1 MKKVLLCLIAFGTP
15 AFVQTAFVQSLAGS
29 WQGTLQGPQ
38 GRDLRIVLKIAT
50 TDADSLKGTFY
61 SIDQPGAGIP
71 TGAITLSGSTV
82 KIPVPGIGGTYEGK
96 LGADGNSIAGTWTQ
110 GQPMPSPLNLKRA
123 TAETAWV
130 IPEPPP
136 QPKPMPA
143 DANPVFE
150 VAIIKPSKPDQPGRA
165 FQLRGREFFTVNTS
179 VSDLINFAY
188 GLHAKQITGGPDWIR
203 TDKYDLQAKPDID
216 GRPSDRQLKSMVAK
230 LLTDRFQLTF
240 HREKKELAVYAITVA
255 KGGQKLTPSDGSSNL
270 PSLFFRGLGNLPARN
285 ATMTDFAGVMQSA
298 VLDRP
303 VVDQTGLAGRFDF
316 QLLWTPDEFQFGGLG
331 VKPPPPSDKDTAP
344 DLFTAFQQ
352 QLGLKLESTKAQVD
366 VVVVDRVE
374 KPSEN

>member
-1 MKKVLLCLIAFGTP
+1 MKELVCVLAFASLLP
-15 AFVQTAFVQSLAGS
+15 AQNLTGS

-38 GRDLRIVLKIAT
+38 GRALRIVLKVAT
-50 TDADSLKGTFY
+50 TDADNLKGTFY

-71 TGAITLSGSTV
+71 VGAITLSGSTV

-96 LGADGNSIAGTWTQ
+96 LSADGNSITGTWTQ
-110 GQPMPSPLNLKRA
+110 GPMPLPLNLTRA
-123 TAETAWV
+123 TPETAWV

-150 VAIIKPSKPDQPGRA
+150 VATIKPARPDEQGRA
-165 FQLRGREFFTVNTS
+165 FRLNGREFSTVNTS

-188 GLHAKQITGGPDWIR
+188 GLHAKQITGGPPWME
-203 TDKYDLQAKPDID
+203 TDKYDLLAKPDID
-216 GRPSDRQLKSMVAK
+216 GRPNDKQLKSMVAK
-230 LLTDRFQLTF
+230 LLTDRFKLTF
-240 HREKKELAVYAITVA
+240 HRDKKELSVYAITVA
-255 KGGQKLTPSDGSSNL
+255 KGGSKLTKSDDNSNGV

-285 ATMTDFAGVMQSA
+285 ATMADLAGVLQTA

-303 VVDQTGLAGRFDF
+303 VVDQTGLGTARFDF
-316 QLLWTPDEFQFGGLG
+316 QLMWTPDEFQFAGLG

-352 QLGLKLESTKAQVD
+352 ELGLKLESTRAPVD
-366 VVVVDRVE
+366 VVVVDHVE
-374 KPSEN
+374 RPSEN